1 MTVWWI
7 TLFSTYFL
15 CLFARVN
22 GKYKYVK
29 GERVFRANAVFA
41 GMACAVLI
49 FVSGFRENI
58 GDTGTYRQIFNKL
71 PANLFSF
78 LKHPTIKEDTGFY
91 AIAAVIKQYIS
102 KDSQIILLCMAII
115 TIGLIF
121 ITYYKNTDMIEMAVF
136 LFITSGCYLVT
147 MNGVRQYLASAI
159 LFFCFPMIHKK
170 QWKFYIPIV
179 L

>member
-49 FVSGFRENI
+49 FVSGFRAEYWRYWNI
-58 GDTGTYRQIFNKL
+58 STDLFNKGYQL
-71 PANLFSF
+71 SF
-78 LKHPTIKEDTGFY
+78 
-91 AIAAVIKQYIS
+91 V
-102 KDSQIILLCMAII
+102 
-115 TIGLIF
+115 
-121 ITYYKNTDMIEMAVF
+121 
-136 LFITSGCYLVT
+136 
-147 MNGVRQYLASAI
+147 
-159 LFFCFPMIHKK
+159 
-170 QWKFYIPIV
+170 
-179 L
+179 

>member
-78 LKHPTIKEDTGFY
+78 LKHPTIKEDTGFMQLQQLLNNIY
-91 AIAAVIKQYIS
+91 PK
-102 KDSQIILLCMAII
+102 ILR
-115 TIGLIF
+115 
-121 ITYYKNTDMIEMAVF
+121 
-136 LFITSGCYLVT
+136 LFCCVWQL
-147 MNGVRQYLASAI
+147 
-159 LFFCFPMIHKK
+159 
-170 QWKFYIPIV
+170 
-179 L
+179 